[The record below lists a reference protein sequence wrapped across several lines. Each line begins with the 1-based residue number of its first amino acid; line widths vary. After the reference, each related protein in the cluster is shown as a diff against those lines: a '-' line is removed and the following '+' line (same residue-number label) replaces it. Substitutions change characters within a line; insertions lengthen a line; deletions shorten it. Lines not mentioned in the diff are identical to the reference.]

1 MYVIF
6 AASMSL
12 YIAKALWDNIQLIVM
27 QYREWAMWY
36 VLVTSLISFVICYR
50 FGPVTNVRTKQIIQ
64 WFLQVS
70 YYIIFFFNLLLQVIF
85 SYVHIAR
92 RFGAGLLQQSLSGSI
107 LFMLHYTCTSL

>member
-1 MYVIF
+1 MYIIF

-12 YIAKALWDNIQLIVM
+12 YIAKALWENMQLIVM

-50 FGPVTNVRTKQIIQ
+50 FGPVTNARTKQIIQ

-70 YYIIFFFNLLLQVIF
+70 CIVQF
-85 SYVHIAR
+85 SFLICYFI
-92 RFGAGLLQQSLSGSI
+92 
-107 LFMLHYTCTSL
+107 

>member
-1 MYVIF
+1 MYVMF

-12 YIAKALWDNIQLIVM
+12 YVAKMLWENTQLIVM

-70 YYIIFFFNLLLQVIF
+70 CIIRFSFLIFVIIVIVIISDF
-85 SYVHIAR
+85 LCSY
-92 RFGAGLLQQSLSGSI
+92 SS
-107 LFMLHYTCTSL
+107 